1 MDGNLSPRQNPESTM
16 FDCAMED
23 LAAGFPLGRYLGKK
37 DVPNA
42 VVTEVRKVAIQL
54 VLAN

>member
-23 LAAGFPLGRYLGKK
+23 LAAGFPLGRYLGEK
-37 DVPNA
+37 DVPDA
-42 VVTEVRKVAIQL
+42 VVSVFRKVAI
-54 VLAN
+54 